1 LLGVLLLQLGC
12 QEEAAAPGATS
23 VQTEASQ
30 TVIAAEPAEESE
42 AGDATSPV
50 EITNLAK
57 PQVINAPKITFVKT
71 VHDFGEVGPGT
82 TQTTRFEF
90 TNEGTAPLRIT
101 EVQSCCG
108 VVARGVKAGQVYAPG
123 RSGALE
129 VTFRAGDQPAPF
141 QKRLRIASNDPLHG
155 VATLTIQAKI
165 ARRIDHT
172 PSRLRLF
179 LKKEN
184 AGAKDITLTSLDG
197 REFSITGFRATQN
210 AISAD
215 FDRHAKGTKFVLK
228 PKADMEKLKRNLR
241 GWVQID
247 LTHPE
252 CKSVRL
258 HYDVLPE
265 YSFDLEQILLFNL
278 KAGQAVNREIW
289 LLNNYRDDFEIES
302 VSSQKGT
309 VKLLGK
315 EKIENRYRLKLQ
327 ITPPQLAGEK
337 AVMSDAIEIKIK
349 DGETLT
355 LSVRGFY

>member
-1 LLGVLLLQLGC
+1 M
-12 QEEAAAPGATS
+12 
-23 VQTEASQ
+23 
-30 TVIAAEPAEESE
+30 
-42 AGDATSPV
+42 
-50 EITNLAK
+50 
-57 PQVINAPKITFVKT
+57 
-71 VHDFGEVGPGT
+71 
-82 TQTTRFEF
+82 
-90 TNEGTAPLRIT
+90 
-101 EVQSCCG
+101 
-108 VVARGVKAGQVYAPG
+108 
-123 RSGALE
+123 
-129 VTFRAGDQPAPF
+129 
-141 QKRLRIASNDPLHG
+141 
-155 VATLTIQAKI
+155 
-165 ARRIDHT
+165 
-172 PSRLRLF
+172 RLF

-289 LLNNYRDDFEIES
+289 LLNNYQDDFEIES